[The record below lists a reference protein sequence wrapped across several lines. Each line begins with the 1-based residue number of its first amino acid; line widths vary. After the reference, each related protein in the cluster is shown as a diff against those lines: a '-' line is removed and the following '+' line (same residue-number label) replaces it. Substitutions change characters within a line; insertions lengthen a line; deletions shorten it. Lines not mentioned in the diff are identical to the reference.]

1 MQNTDRCYDYLS
13 MRLKGSNGVDYI
25 NQITGLQQRYVSQ
38 WDQRFITYRVTT
50 HNETRGYKRVSTL
63 KETIWLQQGYNQRV
77 RDIQGATTRLSHS
90 IRLGVLTRLYLSVR
104 LSGYKKVTFLNA
116 AGITAGLFCTY
127 SHERMCIYNMVTN
140 P

>member
-50 HNETRGYKRVSTL
+50 HNKTRGYKRVSTL

-116 AGITAGLFCTY
+116 ARITAGLFCTY